1 MYLLA
6 HGQAQTTKVKIMQY
20 PNKVSNIARESGL
33 SDFEAGTMAVAAA
46 LASNDSQA
54 KWEPVYCSESENK
67 WNKWTETRAEQA
79 SSEAVVTTTV
89 NLPDNG
95 GYVLIEVGVGWF
107 AWGVGDPLCSAI
119 MEYFA
124 EV

>member
-20 PNKVSNIARESGL
+20 PNKIQVIARESGL

-54 KWEPVYCSESENK
+54 KWESVYCSECET
-67 WNKWTETRAEQA
+67 NKWTKAQVEQA
-79 SSEAVVTTTV
+79 SLEAVVTTTV